1 MKKTVKT
8 VACLCAA
15 AIFLVSCGTSAKTP
29 ETLKSVTSS
38 KTETKGTESAKA
50 SVTENK
56 STTGNQN
63 FRLCFGKNER
73 NYAKCDCGNRSCTTG

>member
-50 SVTENK
+50 SVT
-56 STTGNQN
+56 
-63 FRLCFGKNER
+63 
-73 NYAKCDCGNRSCTTG
+73 